1 MSAPWDEIRGTC
13 TSIAMDLTPHVEPDR
28 AEPLSLKGMADCARG
43 VLLLSSQARSARVF
57 IPAAELATIPG
68 QEGRR
73 CVIGPLMPW
82 EECVHAFVGEG
93 AARVVFAL
101 VESEGP

>member
-1 MSAPWDEIRGTC
+1 MSASWDEIRGTC
-13 TSIAMDLTPHVEPDR
+13 AGVAVDPIPHVQPDR
-28 AEPLSLKGMADCARG
+28 VESMVLKGMSDYARG

-57 IPAAELATIPG
+57 LPAAELATIPG
-68 QEGRR
+68 QEGRI

-93 AARVVFAL
+93 DARVVFAL
-101 VESEGP
+101 VEWDEP